1 MRDVVIRRIA
11 ALCLLTP
18 VSYVFGAIE
27 GTVING
33 TTGKPEPSVKVSLV
47 QPGAGG
53 MQAIATSTSDANGK
67 FSIDHD
73 LPPPPALLQ
82 ADYKGVQYTQVQPP
96 GRPTTGIQFQVFESA
111 AKQPQGYQ
119 MAHLIMIEPSPTSLE
134 ISETFLI
141 RNESTVTFQDS
152 SNGTTLFYPPKT
164 AGDSVQV
171 SVTPPTGMTIQRQA
185 VKAKSGS
192 FKIDYP
198 ARPGETRFDM
208 HYTLPASDNFST
220 KVVQGD
226 RPTMVVTPVSVHLT
240 GEGIKEAGV
249 AQDVQ
254 ARLYEVTGTSFDVKI
269 DGTGTIRDRQSNASN
284 APEEDTGQ
292 PKTTEILARIYD
304 QELLG
309 VRTMYWVLGLTFG
322 MLALGG
328 TLLFRKGAA

>member
-1 MRDVVIRRIA
+1 MRLRIA
-11 ALCLLTP
+11 AFCILAPAGCLL
-18 VSYVFGAIE
+18 GAIE

-33 TTGKPEPSVKVSLV
+33 TTGKPEPAVKISLV
-47 QPGAGG
+47 QPGANG
-53 MQAIATSTSDANGK
+53 MQAIATSTSDAAGK

-82 ADYKGVQYTQVQPP
+82 ADYKGVTYTQVQPP

-111 AKQPQGYQ
+111 TKPPQGFQ

-141 RNESTVTFQDS
+141 RNESTTTLQDS
-152 SNGTTLFYPPKT
+152 SNGTAQFYPPKA
-164 AGDSVQV
+164 AGDKVQV
-171 SVTPPTGMTIQRQA
+171 SVTPPTQMTIQRQA
-185 VKAKSGS
+185 VKAAKPGS

-208 HYTLPASDNFST
+208 HYTLPASDSFST
-220 KVVQGD
+220 KVVPGD

-240 GEGIKEAGV
+240 GDGIKEAGV
-249 AQDVQ
+249 EQDVQ
-254 ARLYEVTGTSFDVKI
+254 ARLYEVTGPSFDVKI
-269 DGTGTIRDRQSNASN
+269 EGTGSIRDRQSN

-304 QELLG
+304 K
-309 VRTMYWVLGLTFG
+309 MYWVLGLTFG
-322 MLALGG
+322 ILALGG
-328 TLLFRKGAA
+328 TLLYRKGAA

>member
-1 MRDVVIRRIA
+1 MRFRIA
-11 ALCLLTP
+11 AFCLLTP
-18 VSYVFGAIE
+18 VSCLFGAIE

-53 MQAIATSTSDANGK
+53 MQAIATSISDANGK

-96 GRPTTGIQFQVFESA
+96 GRPTTGIQFQIFEAA

-152 SNGTTLFYPPKT
+152 SNGTALFYPPKG
-164 AGDSVQV
+164 AGDTVQV
-171 SVTPPTGMTIQRQA
+171 SVTPPTQMTIQRQA
-185 VKAKSGS
+185 VKAAKPGS

-208 HYTLPASDNFST
+208 HYTLPASDSFST

-254 ARLYEVTGTSFDVKI
+254 ARLYEVMGTSFDVKI
-269 DGTGTIRDRQSNASN
+269 DGTGSIRDRQQSN

-322 MLALGG
+322 ILALGG

>member
-1 MRDVVIRRIA
+1 MRFRIA
-11 ALCLLTP
+11 AFCLLTP
-18 VSYVFGAIE
+18 VSCLFGAIE

-53 MQAIATSTSDANGK
+53 MQAIATSISDANGK

-96 GRPTTGIQFQVFESA
+96 GRPTTGIQFQIFEAA

-152 SNGTTLFYPPKT
+152 SNGKALFYPPKG
-164 AGDSVQV
+164 AGDTVQV
-171 SVTPPTGMTIQRQA
+171 SVTPPTQMTIQRQA
-185 VKAKSGS
+185 VKAAKPGS

-208 HYTLPASDNFST
+208 HYTLPASDSFST

-254 ARLYEVTGTSFDVKI
+254 ARLYEVMGTSFDVKI
-269 DGTGTIRDRQSNASN
+269 DGTGSIRDRQQSN

-322 MLALGG
+322 ILALGG

>member
-1 MRDVVIRRIA
+1 MRHLSTLALAFLVIPA
-11 ALCLLTP
+11 SLFA
-18 VSYVFGAIE
+18 AIE

-53 MQAIATSTSDANGK
+53 MQALATSTSDANGK

-96 GRPTTGIQFQVFESA
+96 GRPTTGIQFQIYESA
-111 AKQPQGYQ
+111 AKPPQGFQ

-141 RNESTVTFQDS
+141 RNESNTTFQDA
-152 SNGTTLFYPPKT
+152 SNGTALFYPPKGT
-164 AGDSVQV
+164 GDKVQV
-171 SVTPPTGMTIQRQA
+171 SVTPPTQMTIQRQA
-185 VKAKSGS
+185 VKAAKPGS

-208 HYTLPASDNFST
+208 HYTLPASESFSA
-220 KVVQGD
+220 KVVPLD
-226 RPTMVVTPVSVHLT
+226 RPTMVVTPAAVHLT
-240 GEGIKEAGV
+240 GTGLKEAGV
-249 AQDVQ
+249 ESDVQ
-254 ARLYEVTGTSFDVKI
+254 ARLYEVTGASFDVKI
-269 DGTGTIRDRQSNASN
+269 DGTGSIRDRQSNAQN

-292 PKTTEILARIYD
+292 PKTTEILARVYD

-309 VRTMYWVLGLTFG
+309 IRTMYWVLGLTFG
-322 MLALGG
+322 ILALGG
-328 TLLFRKGAA
+328 TLLFRKGSA